1 MEKEK
6 GVARAGLTEG
16 PFLFRSD
23 MEVDRDY
30 RTEKG
35 RIDLLMELID
45 RLIDR
50 YTGRQNDSCF

>member
-23 MEVDRDY
+23 VEVDRDY
-30 RTEKG
+30 RTGKG
-35 RIDLLMELID
+35 EIDLLMDLID
-45 RLIDR
+45 RVIDR
-50 YTGRQNDSCF
+50 YTGR